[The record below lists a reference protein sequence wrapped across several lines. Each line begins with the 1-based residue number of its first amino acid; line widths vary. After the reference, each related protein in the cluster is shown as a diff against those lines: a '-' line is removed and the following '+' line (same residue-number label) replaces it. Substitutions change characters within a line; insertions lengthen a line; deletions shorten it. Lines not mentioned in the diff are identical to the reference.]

1 VLRNVIDRVELL
13 PRADGKRL
21 DAYLY
26 GELAAILALCEGGK
40 HKQKL
45 PRKAVPGSQLSV
57 VARARNRLDLQLR
70 ELLKTPIVW
79 EQTTSSL
86 RTSAYWP

>member
-57 VARARNRLDLQLR
+57 GCEGSQ
-70 ELLKTPIVW
+70 P
-79 EQTTSSL
+79 
-86 RTSAYWP
+86 P